1 MLDTCRVIRD
11 TVGDDARV
19 ASIGANVLEL
29 DLCKFLR
36 ESIFHTDVL
45 LFRVSLS
52 CENNLFQPTIFI
64 INGGYKEIETYVLIT
79 IGFRKRSQLD

>member
-11 TVGDDARV
+11 TVGDDAHV
-19 ASIGANVLEL
+19 ASIGANVSEL

-52 CENNLFQPTIFI
+52 LVKTTSFNRQSL
-64 INGGYKEIETYVLIT
+64 
-79 IGFRKRSQLD
+79 

>member
-11 TVGDDARV
+11 TIGDDAHV

-45 LFRVSLS
+45 LFRVSL
-52 CENNLFQPTIFI
+52 L
-64 INGGYKEIETYVLIT
+64 
-79 IGFRKRSQLD
+79 